1 MQIKSEFFKEIETE
15 FKIISE
21 REHLGTWGNPA
32 SNLSIKMFYLSK
44 HQFKSYDESDQA
56 IVTEIANTLQS
67 LEDII
72 VKKALSYQA
81 LAKEAYNEN
90 IDPQKWIDYAQRE
103 AQALSFEMYNERE
116 IKYLRHFHIVWL
128 TWVYCDEELK
138 KLRIKASRDKY
149 HEIGKPEKDYIKK
162 RNNYLIK
169 NKYNDDDD
177 YY

>member
-1 MQIKSEFFKEIETE
+1 MRIKSDFVKEIEAE
-15 FKIISE
+15 FKIILE
-21 REHLGTWGNPA
+21 KENLGGGANPA
-32 SNLSIKMFYLSK
+32 SNLSIKMFYLTK
-44 HQFKSYDESDQA
+44 HQFKSYDEFDQA
-56 IVTEIANTLQS
+56 VVTEIANTLQS

-90 IDPQKWIDYAQRE
+90 IDPQKWIDYAQKE
-103 AQALSFEMYNERE
+103 AQALSFEMYSEKE

-149 HEIGKPEKDYIKK
+149 HEIGKIEKDYIKK
-162 RNNYLIK
+162 RTDVLLN
-169 NKYNDDDD
+169 NKYNNDN